1 MTVCTRW
8 DVINLSLYTCAFK
21 EFINLITI
29 FCRGK
34 IKMEMNC
41 PYSKE
46 RIPTNMGYREQ
57 TLLNINIILDLR
69 IVV

>member
-21 EFINLITI
+21 EFMNLITI
-29 FCRGK
+29 FCRRK